1 MLRPFCMLLSG
12 APQDGNREVLTTHID
27 STRVRT
33 IAQMVHHLKNLQHFV
48 AGFLLY
54 TKDFLSDW

>member
-33 IAQMVHHLKNLQHFV
+33 IAQMVHHMKRLQHFV
-48 AGFLLY
+48 AGVF
-54 TKDFLSDW
+54 FE